1 MPGMKTILVVDDE
14 PSLLFALSE
23 GLSDRRRGLR
33 VATAANGIEA
43 VAVLEAEPV
52 DLVLTDLRMP
62 DMDGFELLAFLRR
75 NHAALPV
82 ILMTALGNSETSA
95 RLATAG
101 SFELLP
107 KPFDLPDLKRK
118 IAEMLAQSVKGRVE
132 NISLASFLQL
142 LEMERKTCTLSIR
155 SHDPDAVR
163 EGKLY
168 FRAGRLIGAITGA
181 TGAAAGRDAALEI
194 VTWEHADI
202 EIADGCPPVEPEIEA
217 PLSFLLM
224 EGMRLKDEREQG
236 RPPETPDPTGEPD
249 LDEILTD
256 ASPRS
261 EELSRRL
268 AERLQREKGTK
279 GIAAILLVETGGT
292 VIAAAG
298 EGEKRGAEIAAAAA
312 RFLRDRG
319 LGEAL
324 QEVLVTTADHYWL
337 LRTVGAGRRFLLLIL
352 DRHRG
357 NLARAQLDLVEIE
370 RGL

>member
-14 PSLLFALSE
+14 PSVLFALSE
-23 GLSDRRRGLR
+23 GLSDRRHSVR

-43 VAVLEAEPV
+43 VAVLEAQPV

-82 ILMTALGNSETSA
+82 ILMTALGNAETSA

-101 SFELLP
+101 SFECLP
-107 KPFDLPDLKRK
+107 KPFDLPELKRK

-142 LEMERKTCTLSIR
+142 LEMERKTCTLSIH
-155 SHDPDAVR
+155 SHDPDADR

-168 FRAGRLIGAITGA
+168 FRAGRLIGAT
-181 TGAAAGRDAALEI
+181 TGAAAGAATGRAAALEI

-236 RPPETPDPTGEPD
+236 RPPEAPEPD
-249 LDEILTD
+249 VDEILTGV
-256 ASPRS
+256 SPRS

-268 AERLQREKGTK
+268 AERLKREKGTK
-279 GIAAILLVETGGT
+279 GIAAILLVETGGD

-298 EGEKRGAEIAAAAA
+298 EDEKRGAEIAAAAA

-319 LGEAL
+319 LNETL

-337 LRTVGAGRRFLLLIL
+337 VRPVGAGRRFLLLVL